1 MSAPPPRA
9 FISYAWGDK
18 AHEARVLQ
26 LAAALRTEAGVDV
39 VLDSWDL
46 RAGQD
51 MTVFM
56 ERVVGDPSITNV
68 LLLLDA
74 NYVRKADARHGGVGI
89 ETQLLAQFVYGDPQQ
104 TRVVPLLFNTGEGW
118 TGVPHYLKPRLYF
131 DFGTDEAW
139 AANWR
144 GLVRHLHQVA
154 PVRPPLGPIPLDLL
168 QEETPLQS
176 PTPAP
181 ARVVPTDLAAPYK
194 LIYDR
199 LHQVLDWHGLDSLRA
214 TTLLAPYGFSP
225 GVLASP
231 SRTVEQLDE
240 AALTFITS
248 YFQVSREFLL
258 GRSQEPGICAG
269 DWYKRPQKL
278 CQRIA
283 ELHASDQLGTV
294 FFVAR
299 PSSPALGEHR
309 KKRFPPPL
317 REPALDLFVM
327 LTLQRQVSEHEF
339 YTYEVW
345 EAERW
350 SYEKC
355 RLDLKAIALF
365 CQRLN
370 QKRNVF
376 FFMGGALPDDQ
387 FEAVTQYRRHIA
399 ELVEDGYIGLSPK
412 WYPDDYVSDAPHLA
426 KEVGEMPRVLEEYE
440 WYGLECIVEA
450 VPAQSDGD
458 VE

>member
-1 MSAPPPRA
+1 MVAPPPRV
-9 FISYAWGDK
+9 FISYAWGDDNYK
-18 AHEARVLQ
+18 ARVLR

-74 NYVRKADARHGGVGI
+74 NYVRKADARRGGVGT
-89 ETQLLAQFVYGDPQQ
+89 ETQLISPEVYSDPHQ
-104 TRVVPLLFNTGEGW
+104 TRFVPVLFNAVEWTNVPL
-118 TGVPHYLKPRLYF
+118 YLRPRLYL
-131 DFGTDEAW
+131 DFSTEEAW
-139 AANWR
+139 AANWPT
-144 GLVRHLHQVA
+144 LVRHLHQVE
-154 PVRPPLGPIPLDLL
+154 PVRPALGSKPLDLL
-168 QEETPLQS
+168 YGEAPRQN

-181 ARVVPTDLAAPYK
+181 ARVIPTDLAAPYK
-194 LIYDR
+194 QIYDR
-199 LHQVLDWHGLDSLRA
+199 LHQMLDWHGLDSLRA
-214 TTLLAPYGFSP
+214 ATLLAPYGFSP

-231 SRTVEQLDE
+231 SRTVEHLDE

-248 YFQVSREFLL
+248 YFQVSREFVL
-258 GRSQEPGICAG
+258 GRSWEPGVRAG
-269 DWYKRPQKL
+269 DWYKHPRRL

-283 ELHASDQLGTV
+283 ELHVSDQLGTV
-294 FFVAR
+294 FFIAR
-299 PSSPALGEHR
+299 QSSKVLGDRR
-309 KKRFPPPL
+309 KRRFPPSL
-317 REPALDLFVM
+317 TEPDEDLFVL
-327 LTLQRQVSEHEF
+327 LTLRRQVDGHEF
-339 YTYEVW
+339 HSYEVW
-345 EAERW
+345 EAGRW

-370 QKRNVF
+370 QKRNLF

-387 FEAVTQYRRHIA
+387 FEAVTQCRRHIA

-426 KEVGEMPRVLEEYE
+426 KETNEMPRVLEWYE
-440 WYGLECIVEA
+440 RYELERVIEA
-450 VPAQSDGD
+450 VPARSDEDMG
-458 VE
+458 